1 MQPSPRRTTRIAS
14 APPCT
19 VPRWLRMAALVP
31 LLALALPGCAAS
43 DPVDPGTDTTTT
55 PVPPPPPP
63 PPPPPSGT
71 GARIDTIFAEGFE
84 SGSLAVWE
92 DGYDASRHRIV
103 TDAAF
108 ARQGARYL
116 EVTHP
121 QGSDGGFLNKFFLPG
136 HDSVYVR
143 YWVRLEPAWE
153 GGTKFVALYG
163 SRIDNQWSAFGKAG
177 ICPTGTD
184 FFNSMVVS
192 EPTGGS
198 PGPLRFYTYFPDMAR
213 DAGGTCWGNYGD
225 ATTTYVPPLTITR
238 GEWHKI
244 ELWLKINTVG
254 QRNAHQ
260 RFWVDDVQRGEWSGF
275 RVRTTTDLRINAL
288 QLTFSI
294 CCGGA
299 PRTQRAYVDDI
310 LVATGRP

>member
-1 MQPSPRRTTRIAS
+1 MQPNPRRATAPLSPRPLAF
-14 APPCT
+14 
-19 VPRWLRMAALVP
+19 RMAAL
-31 LLALALPGCAAS
+31 LLVLSVALAGCTAA
-43 DPVDPGTDTTTT
+43 DRGDRGTDTVTS
-55 PVPPPPPP
+55 PPP
-63 PPPPPSGT
+63 PPPPPSTGGGT

-84 SGSLAVWE
+84 SGSFAVWD
-92 DGYDASRHRIV
+92 DGYDASRHRIA

-121 QGSDGGFLNKFFLPG
+121 QGADGGFLNKFFMPG

-143 YWVRLEPAWE
+143 YWVRLEAAWE

-163 SRIDNQWSAFGKAG
+163 SRVDNQWSAFGKAG
-177 ICPTGTD
+177 ICPTGSD

-192 EPTGGS
+192 EPTGGN

-225 ATTTYVPPLTITR
+225 ATTTYVTPLTITR
-238 GEWHKI
+238 GEWHKV
-244 ELWLKINTVG
+244 EFWLKINTVG